1 MENINMIIDV
11 EIIGIEAF
19 RFHMLFHSLYSFR
32 HQSKV
37 LNLILC
43 MIYPVFNLIFSV
55 SGVEST
61 AKLGMLIL
69 INFVTAFI
77 LYDMSMLAALLY
89 DFLYSVVLVV
99 CESIAMGIFMLLNP
113 DLNFGLFQTNS
124 MLLFETAVLT
134 QLMNYSIIILVIKNS
149 RKQLYRYTF
158 SEISIFLLES
168 IVTIASLC
176 IVVEFTYYTADVYK
190 IASIIFAAWT
200 LGLLLAQI
208 GFYYLFNRYIQG
220 KRREQE
226 LLRVQAY
233 MEYQS
238 DYYNQIKQKKMELRK
253 IRHDIKNIM
262 ASFQNISE
270 EYKKEIQKYLIEN
283 TYIENEIQIDSG
295 TPIVDAILYD
305 KGNTAIKKGI
315 DFQVGIEPNI
325 FVDIENIDLCIL
337 LGNLLDNAIEASEKS
352 HGRKIIFM
360 EGRKVSDNILIKISN
375 SKEQGILL
383 KNGKLQTS
391 KKDKEKHGYGMENV
405 ENIIHNGKNTTS

>member
-1 MENINMIIDV
+1 MVREN
-11 EIIGIEAF
+11 
-19 RFHMLFHSLYSFR
+19 Y
-32 HQSKV
+32 
-37 LNLILC
+37 
-43 MIYPVFNLIFSV
+43 
-55 SGVEST
+55 
-61 AKLGMLIL
+61 
-69 INFVTAFI
+69 
-77 LYDMSMLAALLY
+77 
-89 DFLYSVVLVV
+89 
-99 CESIAMGIFMLLNP
+99 
-113 DLNFGLFQTNS
+113 
-124 MLLFETAVLT
+124 
-134 QLMNYSIIILVIKNS
+134 
-149 RKQLYRYTF
+149 
-158 SEISIFLLES
+158 
-168 IVTIASLC
+168 
-176 IVVEFTYYTADVYK
+176 
-190 IASIIFAAWT
+190 
-200 LGLLLAQI
+200 
-208 GFYYLFNRYIQG
+208 
-220 KRREQE
+220 
-226 LLRVQAY
+226 LRVQAY